1 MNKKVLIVVAIIMML
16 ISICVNIY
24 KYNYKYSQWKNKII
38 EVEIL
43 SKKNDEEYIVRYNKD
58 KFLLSLKSE
67 NSEYSYGDKLK
78 ILSSNYKIEKYNNP
92 YEFDYK
98 LYLNSNFIVSKIY
111 CNKVLEKCEGK
122 RNILKIIYDIK
133 KQILEKINIKNAN
146 ILKSIIFG
154 EDSYLDDEIK
164 EKYYN
169 VGIGHYLCVSGTH
182 VIFLFMIYDKIT
194 KSQNNTIIKT
204 IILIYFYFIS
214 SFSMSLLRVIIM
226 FLLSKIDKNIAF
238 YKKCIITLYI
248 VLYINPYNIFNLSV
262 IFSFLS
268 LIGIYK
274 FFSFFSSFIKVKILK
289 NNSKI
294 LTYVINNIALTLSS
308 QILILPIQIYNF
320 NTINILSIIS
330 NLVLALTLNLILS
343 FGFSLFFLIF
353 VPGISSLLLI
363 ICNYLIEILNYQV
376 DILNKFS
383 VINIKLPKIDIVIII
398 MYYIYIFISMY
409 KDKIAI
415 SFWNIRK
422 RIKKCIKYLKICI
435 ITYFF
440 IWYIYIVFLDKYII
454 FFNVGQ
460 GNMALIHS
468 MDKNIIIDI
477 GSTMEST
484 AGKVMLNF
492 LNAKNIKNIDVI
504 LITHMHKDHING
516 IETLINSGISI
527 NRIGYSIPFEKN
539 SEYEALINLIRKNK
553 ISKMIL
559 NKDDRIKI
567 GNISIDVLLPDSNNY
582 IEDEDMLNAN
592 STIYYITANN
602 VSCLFMGD
610 ATKNTERKLLKED
623 KIKNIDILQVGHHG
637 SKTSSSE
644 EFISKINSCNAIIS
658 SKESVYGHPNEE
670 VLEILNKYKFKI
682 FITEKVGAIKF

>member
-1 MNKKVLIVVAIIMML
+1 M
-16 ISICVNIY
+16 
-24 KYNYKYSQWKNKII
+24 
-38 EVEIL
+38 
-43 SKKNDEEYIVRYNKD
+43 
-58 KFLLSLKSE
+58 
-67 NSEYSYGDKLK
+67 
-78 ILSSNYKIEKYNNP
+78 
-92 YEFDYK
+92 
-98 LYLNSNFIVSKIY
+98 
-111 CNKVLEKCEGK
+111 
-122 RNILKIIYDIK
+122 
-133 KQILEKINIKNAN
+133 
-146 ILKSIIFG
+146 
-154 EDSYLDDEIK
+154 
-164 EKYYN
+164 
-169 VGIGHYLCVSGTH
+169 
-182 VIFLFMIYDKIT
+182 
-194 KSQNNTIIKT
+194 
-204 IILIYFYFIS
+204 
-214 SFSMSLLRVIIM
+214 
-226 FLLSKIDKNIAF
+226 
-238 YKKCIITLYI
+238 
-248 VLYINPYNIFNLSV
+248 
-262 IFSFLS
+262 
-268 LIGIYK
+268 
-274 FFSFFSSFIKVKILK
+274 
-289 NNSKI
+289 
-294 LTYVINNIALTLSS
+294 
-308 QILILPIQIYNF
+308 
-320 NTINILSIIS
+320 
-330 NLVLALTLNLILS
+330 NLILS

-415 SFWNIRK
+415 SFWNIRT

-460 GNMALIHS
+460 GNMAIIHS

-516 IETLINSGISI
+516 LETLINSGISI

-592 STIYYITANN
+592 STIYYIKANN
-602 VSCLFMGD
+602 TNCLFMGD

-637 SKTSSSE
+637 SKTSSSK